1 LVLVGNLQMKLSVAL
16 ITYNQERFIAQAVE
30 SALAQKVNF
39 DCEIVIGEDCST
51 DGTRA
56 IVADFARRNPDRI
69 RPILREQNVGGLRNI
84 ESTLDACRGQYV
96 AILEG
101 DDYWTC
107 EKKLQR
113 QVDFLDAHPDCAICC
128 HRVLFL
134 DESCAEKPDSR
145 SGVHPRRPPGTY
157 TLEDLLEDNFIA
169 TCSTVLRRELMVQ
182 LPPTFLAL
190 KLGDWPRNALA
201 ARHGNIQL
209 MDENMAT
216 YRLHPTSVWSSLPL
230 SRQFHEV
237 IRMLELLGKE
247 LGNQYTRTIRSSVAR
262 FYLELAYLA
271 RSEGNRIETARHLSN
286 CVRNGGLRLGIS
298 PRTFAGLAAYTLFGS
313 RYKIF
318 SRANSAP
325 SGS

>member
-1 LVLVGNLQMKLSVAL
+1 MKLSVAL
-16 ITYNQERFIAQAVE
+16 ITYNQERFIAQAIE
-30 SALAQKVNF
+30 SALAQKMNF
-39 DCEIVIGEDCST
+39 DYEIVIGEDCST

-56 IVADFARRNPDRI
+56 IVVDFARRYPDHI
-69 RPILREQNVGGLRNI
+69 RPILREQNIGGLQNI

-107 EKKLQR
+107 KDKLQR
-113 QVDFLDAHPDCAICC
+113 QADFLDTHPDCAICC

-134 DESCAEKPDSR
+134 DESRAQKPDPR

-157 TLEDLLEDNFIA
+157 TLEDLLRDNFVV
-169 TCSTVLRRELMVQ
+169 TCSTVLRRELMVP
-182 LPPTFLAL
+182 LPAAFAALA
-190 KLGDWPRNALA
+190 LGDWPRNALA

-209 MDENMAT
+209 MDESMAT

-237 IRMLELLGKE
+237 IRMLELLEKE
-247 LGNQYTRTIRSSVAR
+247 LDNRYKRTIRSSIAR
-262 FYLELAYLA
+262 FYLELAYAA
-271 RSEGNRIETARHLSN
+271 RSGGNRIETARHLSN
-286 CVRNGGLRLGIS
+286 CIRNGGLRLGTS
-298 PRTFAGLAAYTLFGS
+298 PRTFAGLAAYTLIGS
-313 RYKIF
+313 GYKIF